1 MVFFKGKQVFSN
13 LGLYFPWSFSRC
25 QKSWYLNL
33 RFLRK
38 KTAPSKGT
46 CEGGGLEEYFSTKML
61 LWCFFFELKCHDC
74 FFLFSPNVQYR
85 RFGFWKNMFWSLVRT
100 WCNLDLNKI
109 LILKQVG
116 KNIIGWRTA
125 SKGPALKTL
134 NISFSQGGETN
145 IPPWKLRYLLKI
157 GGWKMNFAVKMVPF
171 QQTFVNFRV
180 GNTKFFF
187 PGVQP
192 TLAERHPILSGQFFW
207 GRPNQMQ
214 VGQIEICPDH
224 SG

>member
-1 MVFFKGKQVFSN
+1 MFFLWVEV
-13 LGLYFPWSFSRC
+13 
-25 QKSWYLNL
+25 SWL
-33 RFLRK
+33 
-38 KTAPSKGT
+38 
-46 CEGGGLEEYFSTKML
+46 
-61 LWCFFFELKCHDC
+61 

-187 PGVQP
+187 PEFNPHWQKGILFCLGNFVGGDPTKCRSVRLKYALIIQVNGIIGKFVQIWLLDLQVDRTKVMCSP
-192 TLAERHPILSGQFFW
+192 RIATADWRNPDNCLKGMKPVDKLAWLLGSDFFY
-207 GRPNQMQ
+207 
-214 VGQIEICPDH
+214 H
-224 SG
+224 L

>member
-1 MVFFKGKQVFSN
+1 
-13 LGLYFPWSFSRC
+13 
-25 QKSWYLNL
+25 
-33 RFLRK
+33 
-38 KTAPSKGT
+38 
-46 CEGGGLEEYFSTKML
+46 ML
-61 LWCFFFELKCHDC
+61 LCCFFIWVELSWL
-74 FFLFSPNVQYR
+74 FFVFLPMIQYR

-134 NISFSQGGETN
+134 NISFSQGGEIN
-145 IPPWKLRYLLKI
+145 ILLWKLRYLLNI

-171 QQTFVNFRV
+171 QQTFVQFRV

-187 PGVQP
+187 RSSTHIGRKASYFVW
-192 TLAERHPILSGQFFW
+192 AIFFW
-207 GRPNQMQ
+207 GDPTKCRSVRLKYALIIQ
-214 VGQIEICPDH
+214 VKGIIGKFVQISLLNLQVDRTKIMSSPRIATADWRNPDNCLKGMKPVT
-224 SG
+224 SGIN